1 MPRYRFGD
9 VTVDSD
15 SIEVVGLDGVEDVE
29 PQVFDVL
36 LYLVEQRGRLVTKEE
51 LLDNV
56 WGDRF
61 VSESALTTRIKQAR
75 RAIGDSG
82 RTQWAIKTVHG
93 RGYRFVPSVHVEV
106 LDATADHAISGGRPV
121 QPPALPDEL
130 RADTRRL
137 FCGRRAE
144 LRECLD
150 VLEAA
155 AADGPIGWVWILGEP
170 GIGKTRLAAEVAT
183 AAHQRG
189 HHVLFGR
196 NSEDLKVPYQPFIE
210 VIRQVTSE
218 SDGSMSIPDGLAV
231 LFPGTQASG
240 SGSDQSTGGESTIDS
255 ETRRYR
261 LYEALA
267 DWLNAR
273 AADNP
278 LTMIID
284 DVHWATDSTLQLLSH
299 LQRRQGGDAAITFVL
314 TARDTAPDSNQRVV
328 DLIAAGQGATHS
340 TVVRLGGL
348 TSAEA
353 VRLVGATSDLD
364 GVMRQTAGNPLL
376 LQAVDP
382 DDGSVDMQS
391 AVHRRLA
398 SLDKEVQETLRLVS
412 VLGLEFELRVA
423 AVANRRDELEL
434 LEDLERAVAAR
445 LLDDVGLDRFRFA
458 HALVRSSLRDELSSA
473 RRTRMHQRIAEAID
487 ELFPDDPRHLP
498 ELAFHSGEAATANVS
513 LRPEAIKRLRR
524 AATESTTQFSFEE
537 AAELVQRARSLAD
550 PADSSLAATLAL
562 EQGIAEVR
570 SGQNMVAART
580 FDDAIVAARTSRD
593 PVLRV
598 EAAIRFED
606 ATWRPGL
613 SGLEALTHLSDA
625 TSVLDGAVGE
635 GLVIEHET
643 ELRFRLA
650 IATLRA
656 LAMSGHVDEVDAA
669 FTHAQRL
676 AEELQSPT
684 AEANTLCV
692 YLGQV
697 KFYEA
702 RPEIG
707 PMVARLEE
715 LEPLIED
722 GDVALHA
729 IHDRMMHATLTG
741 RFDQLRGL
749 VGTMAELQERSHSR
763 FWAFIRTNQEAMD
776 AFYRGDLAA
785 SEDLAEHCLR
795 LADDLPEEDG
805 AGTYGLRMF
814 MIRREQ
820 DRLAAMAPLVR
831 RVLASAEGGSVWTPG
846 LALLLIET
854 GSLDAA
860 AETLAP
866 ARSSGFDLPVDA
878 MWSTVMVLLIES
890 MVRLG
895 DLEACS
901 MLRDRFERLAGSNV
915 VMGSGLLCFGRAER
929 YLGMLSLTM
938 GDFDTAE
945 EYLGTA
951 LEADSDGGSLLWS
964 NESRLWLSRTRRAQG
979 HDVEADAM
987 LTVVD
992 QEARA
997 GGLLRLHRL
1006 ATTELGS

>member
-1 MPRYRFGD
+1 VPRFRFGEF
-9 VTVDSD
+9 TVDSD
-15 SIEVVGLDGVEDVE
+15 SIEVAGPDGIREVE

-75 RAIGDSG
+75 RAIDDDG
-82 RTQWAIKTVHG
+82 RAQWAIKTVHG
-93 RGYRFVPSVHVEV
+93 RGYRFVPPVEV
-106 LDATADHAISGGRPV
+106 EDVGTTVGHAVAGGPSS

-137 FCGRRAE
+137 FCGRDAE
-144 LRECLD
+144 LRQCLD
-150 VLEAA
+150 VLETT
-155 AADGPIGWVWILGEP
+155 AADRPIGWVWILGEP
-170 GIGKTRLAAEVAT
+170 GIGKTRLAAELAT
-183 AAHQRG
+183 AAHHRG
-189 HHVLFGR
+189 HRVLFGR

-210 VIRQVTSE
+210 VIRQAIPQH
-218 SDGSMSIPDGLAV
+218 DGSIEVPDGLAV
-231 LFPGTQASG
+231 LFPEAGARVAAASG
-240 SGSDQSTGGESTIDS
+240 RGDSTVDS

-261 LYEALA
+261 LYEAIA
-267 DWLNAR
+267 DWLIDR
-273 AADNP
+273 AKESP
-278 LTMIID
+278 LTMIVD
-284 DVHWATDSTLQLLSH
+284 DVHWATDSTVQLLSH
-299 LQRRQGGDAAITFVL
+299 LQRRQGLEAAITFVL
-314 TARDTAPDSNQRVV
+314 TARDTAPDNNARVA
-328 DLIAAGQGATHS
+328 DLLAAGQGAAHS

-348 TSAEA
+348 TSSEA
-353 VRLVGATSDLD
+353 LRLVGEAIDLD
-364 GVMRQTAGNPLL
+364 DIMEQTAGNPLL

-382 DDGSVDMQS
+382 HDGSVDMQS

-398 SLDKEVQETLRLVS
+398 SLDQEVQETLRLVS

-423 AVANRRDELEL
+423 AAANRRDELEL

-445 LLDDVGLDRFRFA
+445 LLDDVGLDRFRFT

-473 RRTRMHQRIAEAID
+473 RRTRMHERVATVID
-487 ELFPDDPRHLP
+487 ELFPSDPRYLP
-498 ELAFHSGEAATANVS
+498 ELAFHSAEAATANVS
-513 LRPEAIKRLRR
+513 LRPVAIARLRR
-524 AATESTTQFSFEE
+524 AAEESMSQFSFEE
-537 AAELVQRARSLAD
+537 AAELVERARSLSD
-550 PADSSLAATLAL
+550 PADSFLAAALAL

-580 FDDAIVAARTSRD
+580 FEHAVDAASTSGD

-613 SGLEALTHLSDA
+613 SGLDALAHLREATA
-625 TSVLDGAVGE
+625 VLDTAVSE

-643 ELRFRLA
+643 EMRSRLA

-656 LAMSGHVDEVDAA
+656 LAMSGHVDDVDAA
-669 FTHAQRL
+669 FTHAQAL
-676 AEELQSPT
+676 AEVLDSPT
-684 AEANTLCV
+684 AEANALCV

-707 PMVARLEE
+707 PMVTRLEE

-749 VGTMAELQERSHSR
+749 ARTMADLQERSHSS
-763 FWAFIRTNQEAMD
+763 FWAFIRSNQEAMD
-776 AFYRGDLAA
+776 AFYRGDLDA
-785 SEDLAEHCLR
+785 SERLAEHCLQ

-820 DRLAAMAPLVR
+820 DRLAAMTPLVR
-831 RVLASAEGGSVWTPG
+831 RVLASADNGSVWTPG
-846 LALLLIET
+846 LALLLVET
-854 GSLDAA
+854 GAGDAA
-860 AETLAP
+860 AEALAP
-866 ARSSGFDLPVDA
+866 ARSNDFDLPVDA

-890 MVRLG
+890 MVGLG
-895 DLEACS
+895 DVEGCS
-901 MLRDRFERLAGSNV
+901 MLRDRFERLIGTNV

-938 GDFDTAE
+938 GELDAAE
-945 EYLGTA
+945 EFLGAA
-951 LEADSDGGSLLWS
+951 LEADADGGSVLWS
-964 NESRLWLSRTRRAQG
+964 NESRLWLSRARRAQG
-979 HDVEADAM
+979 HRAEADAM
-987 LTVVD
+987 LNVVA
-992 QEARA
+992 QQARDA
-997 GGLLRLHRL
+997 GLLRLERL
-1006 ATTELGS
+1006 ASAALDT